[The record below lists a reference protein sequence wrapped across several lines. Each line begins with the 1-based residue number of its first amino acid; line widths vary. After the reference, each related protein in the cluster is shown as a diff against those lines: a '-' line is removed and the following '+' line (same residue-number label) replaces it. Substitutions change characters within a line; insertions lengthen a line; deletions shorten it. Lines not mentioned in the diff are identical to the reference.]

1 MAKFNPDDCKFCN
14 NTNGICCHEVI
25 MTDEKTP
32 RQIIDLINVNRNQFI
47 VTTTFFTLVSNSFNR
62 DSATAIFK
70 NFNMCAWL
78 EGIFHD

>member
-1 MAKFNPDDCKFCN
+1 MLFVFNFPLNCLQSLN
-14 NTNGICCHEVI
+14 
-25 MTDEKTP
+25 
-32 RQIIDLINVNRNQFI
+32 QIIDLINVNRNQFI
-47 VTTTFFTLVSNSFNR
+47 VTTTLFTLVSNSFNR